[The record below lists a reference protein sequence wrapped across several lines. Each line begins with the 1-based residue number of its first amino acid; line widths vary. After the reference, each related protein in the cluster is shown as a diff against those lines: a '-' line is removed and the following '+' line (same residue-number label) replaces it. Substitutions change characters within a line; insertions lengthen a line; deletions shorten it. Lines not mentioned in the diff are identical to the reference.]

1 MLSMQP
7 PDGPI
12 NLNNFPTLQVGP
24 GTGFTTVRRSH
35 DAYNPDGT
43 LRDPRFFSPMHITP
57 TGQRRG
63 GRFDLR
69 HPLGTCNTGVTAA
82 AALHER
88 FAHRLTHSRAILSS
102 DLKNVRVSTLRIRR
116 TLRLLDVRHNG
127 PGYTA
132 RDISDRHHRDTGY
145 YLTQQFAQ
153 MAYEAGFDGII
164 GDLYSTAATCEYL
177 GGITRQ
183 ALNDRINKH
192 TILRL
197 KDGAGRNGYPIF
209 QFSNGTVDT
218 NIQQII
224 QTLLDGHFSEW
235 QTALW
240 ITTPSLIYNG
250 ASPLEYLRTS
260 PKHFGQVLAHA
271 ENDVNNLY
279 ANS

>member
-24 GTGFTTVRRSH
+24 GTGFMIVHRSH
-35 DAYNPDGT
+35 DAYNPNGT
-43 LRDPRFFSPMHITP
+43 LRDPHFFSPMHITP

-63 GRFDLR
+63 GRFDLQ

-116 TLRLLDVRHNG
+116 TLRLLDVRHDG

-145 YLTQQFAQ
+145 YRTQQFAQ

-164 GDLYSTAATCEYL
+164 TKSSVCPDDNIYLFGEHGVHEEYFDIL
-177 GGITRQ
+177 ESRP
-183 ALNDRINKH
+183 ALEVYHELKQQN
-192 TILRL
+192 ILL
-197 KDGAGRNGYPIF
+197 PA
-209 QFSNGTVDT
+209 
-218 NIQQII
+218 
-224 QTLLDGHFSEW
+224 LLDIPGTFGS
-235 QTALW
+235 ALRE
-240 ITTPSLIYNG
+240 T
-250 ASPLEYLRTS
+250 LE
-260 PKHFGQVLAHA
+260 
-271 ENDVNNLY
+271 DD
-279 ANS
+279 

>member
-12 NLNNFPTLQVGP
+12 NLNNFPILHIGP
-24 GTGFTTVRRSH
+24 DTGITTVRRSH

-43 LRDPRFFSPMHITP
+43 LRDPRFFSPMYITSA
-57 TGQRRG
+57 GQRRG
-63 GRFDLR
+63 GRFDLQ

-88 FAHRLTHSRAILSS
+88 LAHSYAILSS

-145 YLTQQFAQ
+145 YRTQQFAQ

-164 GDLYSTAATCEYL
+164 TTSSVCPDDNIYLFGEHGVHEEYFDV
-177 GGITRQ
+177 IESRP
-183 ALNDRINKH
+183 ALEVYRELKQQN
-192 TILRL
+192 ILL
-197 KDGAGRNGYPIF
+197 PELFDIP
-209 QFSNGTVDT
+209 GTFGSALRE
-218 NIQQII
+218 
-224 QTLLDGHFSEW
+224 TLED
-235 QTALW
+235 
-240 ITTPSLIYNG
+240 N
-250 ASPLEYLRTS
+250 
-260 PKHFGQVLAHA
+260 
-271 ENDVNNLY
+271 
-279 ANS
+279 

>member
-24 GTGFTTVRRSH
+24 GTGFTTVHRSH

-43 LRDPRFFSPMHITP
+43 LRDPRFFSPIHITP

-69 HPLGTCNTGVTAA
+69 HPLGTCNTGTTKA
-82 AALHER
+82 AALRER
-88 FAHRLTHSRAILSS
+88 LAHDYGITSS
-102 DLKNVRVSTLRIRR
+102 DLENVRVSKLRIRR
-116 TLRLLDVRHNG
+116 TLRLLDVRHDG

-164 GDLYSTAATCEYL
+164 TKSSVCPDDNIYLFGEHGVHEEYFDVIESRPALEVYHELKQQNILLPELFDIPGDFGS
-177 GGITRQ
+177 
-183 ALNDRINKH
+183 ALRE
-192 TILRL
+192 
-197 KDGAGRNGYPIF
+197 
-209 QFSNGTVDT
+209 
-218 NIQQII
+218 
-224 QTLLDGHFSEW
+224 TLED
-235 QTALW
+235 
-240 ITTPSLIYNG
+240 
-250 ASPLEYLRTS
+250 
-260 PKHFGQVLAHA
+260 
-271 ENDVNNLY
+271 D
-279 ANS
+279 

>member
-1 MLSMQP
+1 MTLFLKQYQS
-7 PDGPI
+7 
-12 NLNNFPTLQVGP
+12 PTAVLIQWWCL
-24 GTGFTTVRRSH
+24 F
-35 DAYNPDGT
+35 AA
-43 LRDPRFFSPMHITP
+43 
-57 TGQRRG
+57 
-63 GRFDLR
+63 R
-69 HPLGTCNTGVTAA
+69 HPRTALALKVMGLYLILAAVTDPVVHADDGQKNSGGGDA
-82 AALHER
+82 FTMFLD
-88 FAHRLTHSRAILSS
+88 TSN
-102 DLKNVRVSTLRIRR
+102 LK
-116 TLRLLDVRHNG
+116 DK
-127 PGYTA
+127 
-132 RDISDRHHRDTGY
+132 
-145 YLTQQFAQ
+145 
-153 MAYEAGFDGII
+153 EGIEI
-164 GDLYSTAATCEYL
+164 NRYSTAATCEYL

-209 QFSNGTVDT
+209 QFSNGTVDP

-240 ITTPSLIYNG
+240 LTSPSLMYNG

-260 PKHFGQVLAHA
+260 PKNFGQVLAHA